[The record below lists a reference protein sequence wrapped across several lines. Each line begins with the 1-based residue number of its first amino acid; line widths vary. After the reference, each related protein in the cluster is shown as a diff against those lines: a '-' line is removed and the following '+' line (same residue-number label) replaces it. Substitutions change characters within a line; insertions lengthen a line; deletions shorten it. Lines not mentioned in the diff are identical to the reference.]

1 MKLGKVEKLMARL
14 SLKMQPSQ
22 LEEIL
27 ACSILPSAKKD
38 SIRSPISFL
47 VTLRKRSKSVN
58 EFLSTLQGAFEGLEN
73 VHDIAELLKKFRS
86 SNQDLEQ
93 QDVPDDLP
101 PGCTLHRPSLAQSS
115 HFNKTL
121 LRISNDLTW
130 PHLEIMVQLSPTPD
144 GQKEYLVTGIKLF
157 EEMKR
162 HGCISE
168 NDTELL
174 DDFFRVL
181 RLKTPT
187 SLLTDYKQVRLF
199 HFNNRI
205 SGTLQ

>member
-1 MKLGKVEKLMARL
+1 MARL

-27 ACSILPSAKKD
+27 ACSILPKKD

-86 SNQDLEQ
+86 SNRDLEQ
-93 QDVPDDLP
+93 HDVADDLP
-101 PGCTLHRPSLAQSS
+101 QGCTLHRPSLAQSS

-121 LRISNDLTW
+121 VRISNDLTW
-130 PHLEIMVQLSPTPD
+130 QHLEIMVQLSPTPD

-181 RLKTPT
+181 KLKTPT
-187 SLLTDYKQVRLF
+187 SLLTDYKQVS
-199 HFNNRI
+199 H
-205 SGTLQ
+205 SAYD